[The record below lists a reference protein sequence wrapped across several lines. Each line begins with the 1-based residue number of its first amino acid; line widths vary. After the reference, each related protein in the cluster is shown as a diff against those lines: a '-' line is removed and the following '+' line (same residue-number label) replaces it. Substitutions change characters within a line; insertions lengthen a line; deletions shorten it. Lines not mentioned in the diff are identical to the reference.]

1 MAKTREIKRRIKA
14 VGNIRRITKTMQM
27 IATARF
33 QAAQKRAVAT
43 QPYSRKIAEL
53 VAELAQVAQAAP
65 SGGGDASAALGHPL
79 LRSPEPKTNRELV
92 LVLTSNR
99 GLAGGYNGNVL
110 RTALGFVRDR
120 AGLETV
126 VEVVG
131 KKGLAFL
138 KFNHVPVAQFHS
150 QFSDQPTYEQAEQ
163 LADRYI
169 AEFSSGKYDAIHVI
183 YMAFISMARQ
193 TPRILKLLPL
203 SNPAT
208 EGAKETGVAKPQAV
222 KSKAAVDYDFSP
234 QPATLLDEL
243 LPITVKTQL
252 FQAFNEAV
260 VSEQISRMVAMK
272 AATDSAGKMSKTLS
286 RRYNRARQAAIT
298 TELSEIIAGAAS
310 LE

>member
-43 QPYSRKIAEL
+43 QPYTRKIAEL
-53 VAELAQVAQAAP
+53 VGELAQVAQTAA
-65 SGGGDASAALGHPL
+65 GGNDGTSSALSHPL
-79 LRSPEPKTNRELV
+79 LRLPDPKTNRELV

-99 GLAGGYNGNVL
+99 GLAGGYNGNIL
-110 RTALGFVRDR
+110 RTALSFVRER
-120 AGLETV
+120 AGRETV

-131 KKGLAFL
+131 KKGLAFF
-138 KFNHVPVAQFHS
+138 KFNNVPVAQFHS
-150 QFSDQPTYEQAEQ
+150 QFSDQPTYEQVEQ

-169 AEFSSGKYDAIHVI
+169 AEFTDGKYDAIHVI

-193 TPRILKLLPL
+193 SPKILNLLPL
-203 SNPAT
+203 SNPAAESPKDSAGT
-208 EGAKETGVAKPQAV
+208 NSPAAKGKAV
-222 KSKAAVDYDFSP
+222 VDYDFSP
-234 QPATLLDEL
+234 EPVTLLNEL

-252 FQAFNEAV
+252 FQCFNEAV